1 VQRRELDRS
10 LELALDGVIDHD
22 RLAKTHAA
30 VDDAVGDRRDVLGY
44 PVERLDSCCR
54 AIRLDNRE
62 LQARR
67 ARIDN

>member
-30 VDDAVGDRRDVLGY
+30 VDDAVGDGRDVLGH
-44 PVERLDSCCR
+44 PVERLDGCCR